1 MRAALISAIAA
12 VALLGT
18 PVLAK
23 PNDTQEAK
31 LAKALAGRAA
41 GKPVDCIQLRDID
54 SSQVFDQTAV
64 LYKMRGGDYYL
75 NRPKGAQSLH
85 STSVLVTDT
94 HTSQLCD
101 VDIVRLVEQ
110 GTGMGA
116 GVLSLDEFVPYPRP
130 R

>member
-1 MRAALISAIAA
+1 MRAALIPAIVA
-12 VALLGT
+12 ALLGT
-18 PVLAK
+18 AVLAK
-23 PNDTQEAK
+23 PNDSQEAK
-31 LAKALAGRAA
+31 LDKALAGRVA

-54 SSQVFDQTAV
+54 SSQIFDQTAV

-85 STSVLVTDT
+85 WTSILVTDT

-101 VDIVRLVEQ
+101 IDIVRLVEQ
-110 GTGMGA
+110 GTRMDA
-116 GVLSLDEFVPYPRP
+116 GFLNLDKFVPYPRP